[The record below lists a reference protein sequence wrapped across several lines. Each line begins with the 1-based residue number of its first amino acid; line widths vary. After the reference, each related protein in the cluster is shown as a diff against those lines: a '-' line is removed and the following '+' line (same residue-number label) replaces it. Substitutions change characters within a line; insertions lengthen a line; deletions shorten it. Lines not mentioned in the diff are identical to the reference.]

1 MERLLLEARMYRL
14 RYLYSRKAE
23 TAFTFMNL
31 DPMLKMTQNGKKQ
44 FITNSNASSRF
55 VRLLILQIWLEMF
68 FRKYF

>member
-1 MERLLLEARMYRL
+1 MERLVLEARTYRL

-31 DPMLKMTQNGKKQ
+31 DPMLKMTQNSKKQ

-55 VRLLILQIWLEMF
+55 VERMRTISETGGVGS
-68 FRKYF
+68 KES